1 MDNLPG
7 TWMTV
12 NSGTCVLSSSSSGRM
27 NMVRTNSACQAVSVM
42 TRTGSCR
49 QRQRERR
56 FRRLKTSRLDT
67 EIHRVSTLATDLVL
81 GIMPGADVHDVDGP
95 VLHVGLRLAQEP
107 LKVLLAH
114 GLVAIAPGN
123 VLLALGLAD
132 EVPKAR
138 QQGQGTQ
145 DIMGAE

>member
-1 MDNLPG
+1 
-7 TWMTV
+7 
-12 NSGTCVLSSSSSGRM
+12 
-27 NMVRTNSACQAVSVM
+27 
-42 TRTGSCR
+42 
-49 QRQRERR
+49 
-56 FRRLKTSRLDT
+56 
-67 EIHRVSTLATDLVL
+67 
-81 GIMPGADVHDVDGP
+81 MPGADVHDVDGP